1 LKNYW
6 HLINRP
12 GVARVL
18 FSQLLARFPYGMVS
32 IAFVIQIQHS
42 YHSYALAGLVI
53 GAETVG
59 VGISGPLLGR
69 WLSRFGV
76 RKVLLTCALTS
87 ASSIVVIAFI
97 HLPAIVLVLLAAL
110 AGMLSPPVQSAARTT
125 YPTLIE
131 EEKHTML
138 FGLDATLQEIIW
150 IFGPIIATLL
160 ASQFAPEVAMVTLSV
175 ILVLGVLWF
184 LSNAEVTRT
193 KFERPTG
200 RLGGVLKNP
209 TVRANVAMGF
219 LLVGSFAG
227 VEVGVVGVFT
237 NQRAMAG
244 LVISMFS
251 IGSIIG
257 GLIFS
262 QINQSKKS
270 FAIYA
275 AILTAGFALTL
286 INPTNPWW
294 LSACLVVAGLGVAP
308 FLGMLA
314 AVISFSLNS
323 SETSEAYGWVNTGQM
338 VGYSLAAAITGI
350 VIDAV
355 SAPAALGVSIA
366 FAFATF
372 AVAWATISI
381 TPQLP
386 GHNKKVST
394 ASPDTT
400 ESPATESSTK

>member
-1 LKNYW
+1 MKNYW
-6 HLINRP
+6 RLLNQA
-12 GVARVL
+12 GVARVI

-59 VGISGPLLGR
+59 VGISGPVLGR

-87 ASSIVVIAFI
+87 ASAIIVISFV
-97 HLPAIVLVLLAAL
+97 HLPAVVLVLLAAL
-110 AGMLSPPVQSAARTT
+110 AGLLSPPVQAAARTT
-125 YPTLIE
+125 YPTLIA

-138 FGLDATLQEIIW
+138 FGLDATLQEVIW

-175 ILVLGVLWF
+175 ILVLGVVWF
-184 LSNAEVTRT
+184 LSNKEVTRT
-193 KFERPTG
+193 KFERPSG
-200 RLGGVLKNP
+200 RLGKVLKNP
-209 TVRANVAMGF
+209 VVRANVAMGF

-237 NQRAMAG
+237 TDRGVAG

-262 QINQSKKS
+262 QIDQTKKS

-275 AILTAGFALTL
+275 AILTFGFALTL
-286 INPTNPWW
+286 VNPSNGWW
-294 LSACLVVAGLGVAP
+294 LSACLILAGLGVAP

-314 AVISFSLNS
+314 AVISFTLNS
-323 SETSEAYGWVNTGQM
+323 SETSEAFGWVGTGQM
-338 VGYSLAAAITGI
+338 IGYSLGAAVTGV
-350 VIDAV
+350 VIDAI
-355 SAPAALGVSIA
+355 SAPAALMVSVG

-372 AVAWATISI
+372 AVAWASISI

-386 GHNKKVST
+386 GHNKKVSD
-394 ASPDTT
+394 ATT
-400 ESPATESSTK
+400 E